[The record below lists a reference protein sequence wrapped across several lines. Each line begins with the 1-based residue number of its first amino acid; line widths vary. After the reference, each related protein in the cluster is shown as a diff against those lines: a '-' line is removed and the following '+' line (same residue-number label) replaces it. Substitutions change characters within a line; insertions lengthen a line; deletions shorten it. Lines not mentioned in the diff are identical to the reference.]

1 MTVANQG
8 EPVRPTK
15 QGLGTTFKAL
25 WSLMTTILSGLE
37 AYASAF
43 KKVGEVM
50 EMTADNYKAE
60 AALLH
65 EQEMQALRDEK

>member
-1 MTVANQG
+1 MTK
-8 EPVRPTK
+8 PVVVKKP
-15 QGLGTTFKAL
+15 GIGTTFKAL
-25 WSLMTTILSGLE
+25 WSLMTTILGGLE

-65 EQEMQALRDEK
+65 EQEMEALRNEE